1 MLISANLHANSAK
14 ELEAVFVGCNADD
27 TAAKDAALDA
37 LLPLNPTKDP
47 GLAKNFDKIANGLWR
62 VNHAPHIRVL
72 EKLLFTPLD
81 VYYDLE
87 NGEMFSY
94 VKYNLFGLEGHLCA
108 SGVLLCAS
116 TPILCTVDWRR
127 VWADFQKG
135 EPSREED
142 VEKHWCVSLIQLCVC
157 KPCSS
162 KCVGVSYVYLSK
174 VLCVCV
180 FPVCWAPKS
189 WQGR

>member
-1 MLISANLHANSAK
+1 MAITTEKNVNISANLHANSAK
-14 ELEAVFVGCNADD
+14 ELESVFVGCNTDD
-27 TAAKDAALDA
+27 TEAKDAALDA

-108 SGVLLCAS
+108 SGSYSSLNAH
-116 TPILCTVDWRR
+116 TCTVDWSE

-135 EPSREED
+135 EPSRRGCG
-142 VEKHWCVSLIQLCVC
+142 KHWL
-157 KPCSS
+157 P
-162 KCVGVSYVYLSK
+162 SYST
-174 VLCVCV
+174 
-180 FPVCWAPKS
+180 CW
-189 WQGR
+189 